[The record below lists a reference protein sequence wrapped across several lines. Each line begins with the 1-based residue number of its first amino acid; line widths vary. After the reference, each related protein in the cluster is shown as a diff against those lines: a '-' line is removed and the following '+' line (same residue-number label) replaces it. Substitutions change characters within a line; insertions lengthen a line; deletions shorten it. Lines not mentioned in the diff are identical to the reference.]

1 MPVLPRIRR
10 DVSGFAASADT
21 RAKIAVSALASALT
35 IFLAT
40 PEAQGVLF
48 LFSAC
53 YALTMRRPW
62 LLLICYAIVSAMLL
76 MALGCAEIVRFF
88 ATRMPTYPIGTML
101 VPFLRLLVMV
111 NVLLP
116 LAFATR
122 LQSLLG
128 SLKGFHLPFC
138 LYIPLAVMLRFIPA
152 FVADM
157 RQIAEALRIRGYR
170 LSWKRFVL
178 HPVLTLRFVTVPLI
192 FRSLKASEDLGIAA
206 ELKGLDAG
214 RVMRPYK
221 TPIWRRRDT
230 ALVGAAL
237 AVGVL
242 AVVCNSWLASAAMRV
257 H

>member
-1 MPVLPRIRR
+1 MLASLRIRTGGT
-10 DVSGFAASADT
+10 GFAASADA
-21 RAKIAVSALASALT
+21 RAKIAVSTLASVLT
-35 IFLAT
+35 IYLTT
-40 PEAQGVLF
+40 PEAQGILF
-48 LFSAC
+48 LFSAF
-53 YALTMRRPW
+53 YALSIRRP
-62 LLLICYAIVSAMLL
+62 LLLLVCYAIVSCMLL

-88 ATRMPTYPIGTML
+88 APKMPAYPAATML

-122 LQSLLG
+122 LQSLLS

-138 LYIPLAVMLRFIPA
+138 LYIPLAVMLRFIPT

-170 LSWKRFVL
+170 LSWKQFVL
-178 HPVLTLRFVTVPLI
+178 HPVLTLRFVTVPLL

-206 ELKGLDAG
+206 ELKGLGVG
-214 RVMRPYK
+214 RVMRPYTLPVWK
-221 TPIWRRRDT
+221 RRDSC
-230 ALVGAAL
+230 LVGAAL
-237 AVGVL
+237 AVGIL
-242 AVVCNSWLASAAMRV
+242 AVVCNSYLGSAAMRV